1 MSKMCQTISR
11 DFDCMVP
18 LQPRFLSFWS
28 QLRNTLSMDSGSEA
42 RACLGSPIGI
52 AQRDTAAL
60 KLVALQNRSQRLGKR
75 VPGTTGTLSVLRSD
89 TRGFW
94 DTFTKSVPGVVA
106 CKPGA
111 RIGFQIGTDSTISRC
126 SWTSARSDLG
136 DSTLGC
142 AQPLGRP
149 PGTPGWPQN
158 RPRPA
163 RGFRERF
170 LCLPDGQRML
180 RHNCRR
186 K

>member
-1 MSKMCQTISR
+1 M
-11 DFDCMVP
+11 
-18 LQPRFLSFWS
+18 
-28 QLRNTLSMDSGSEA
+28 A
-42 RACLGSPIGI
+42 A
-52 AQRDTAAL
+52 AQ
-60 KLVALQNRSQRLGKR
+60 KRSQRLEKGGPCLR
-75 VPGTTGTLSVLRSD
+75 VPLSVLRSD
-89 TRGFW
+89 IRGFW
-94 DTFTKSVPGVVA
+94 DTFTKSVPEVVA

-111 RIGFQIGTDSTISRC
+111 RMGLQIGTDSTISRC

-163 RGFRERF
+163 EGFRERF
-170 LCLPDGQRML
+170 LCLPDGQKML

-186 K
+186 LQIALSSEYVRDTCPVSKKH